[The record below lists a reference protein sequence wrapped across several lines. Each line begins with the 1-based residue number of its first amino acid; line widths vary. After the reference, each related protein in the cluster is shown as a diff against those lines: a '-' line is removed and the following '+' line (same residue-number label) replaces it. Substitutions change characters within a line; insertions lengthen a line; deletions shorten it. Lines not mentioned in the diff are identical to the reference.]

1 MAAYLIVE
9 AEVEE
14 ESREAFDLWY
24 DNEHLPDAI
33 KAFEAEG
40 AERGWS
46 DVTPGVHIALYKFPN
61 LERARAIASSEAIKT
76 LIAEFDRLWDGKVT
90 RTREV
95 IEIKQKL

>member
-24 DNEHLPDAI
+24 ENEHLPDAI

-40 AERGWS
+40 PSAAGAMLPQVFIS
-46 DVTPGVHIALYKFPN
+46 LFTKFPN

-90 RTREV
+90 APA
-95 IEIKQKL
+95 KL